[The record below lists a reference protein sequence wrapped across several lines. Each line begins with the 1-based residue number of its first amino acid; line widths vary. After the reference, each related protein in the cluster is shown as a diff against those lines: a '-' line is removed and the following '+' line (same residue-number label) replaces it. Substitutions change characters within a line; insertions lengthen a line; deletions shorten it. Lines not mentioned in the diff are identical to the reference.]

1 MKQAEVAENV
11 GVSTKTV
18 QNWENGQKMPGIDNL
33 YALAGCYNVSV
44 AEILH
49 DESYRLFN
57 DRKDSR
63 FKIVET
69 LYIPGTV
76 ETYFE
81 LQEDNK
87 DDYYAAWIF
96 DPLTKY
102 KYFLGSVMRM
112 VPYEAFK
119 DMFFRDKYKY
129 VKKYRDWV
137 MTQLGDD
144 EEDQVIKSV
153 LKYKTLQ
160 EEHGIFGKELLMFD
174 RDNFLVVMD
183 DVCDDHGETD
193 E

>member
-1 MKQAEVAENV
+1 MNKKYDFDLISFGMRLRHIRETYHMKQAEVAENV

-33 YALAGCYNVSV
+33 YALAGYYNVSV

-63 FKIVET
+63 FKILET

-76 ETYFE
+76 ETFFE
-81 LQEDNK
+81 FQEDNK

-102 KYFLGSVMRM
+102 KY
-112 VPYEAFK
+112 
-119 DMFFRDKYKY
+119 
-129 VKKYRDWV
+129 
-137 MTQLGDD
+137 
-144 EEDQVIKSV
+144 I
-153 LKYKTLQ
+153 
-160 EEHGIFGKELLMFD
+160 D
-174 RDNFLVVMD
+174 RVW
-183 DVCDDHGETD
+183 T
-193 E
+193 